1 MRIEARRNRLF
12 VPALVALFVAAQV
25 FFWTGRSQPAA
36 WETVQVVIPYV
47 KASYARDFREAYGFI
62 SSGDRRV
69 TGKES
74 YVKERGAFSG
84 FTLELAKKLA
94 AFIKATPVEE
104 KIEGPRAHLKLH
116 LSFPDAN
123 KLSANLLGWDEERL
137 DKLLPKERS
146 ELIETLDRWRKEGK
160 IPMVEAVRDF
170 ELVREDKSW
179 RIFLDWAVGVRV
191 SFDTV
196 VPGSLLLQAKPVLK
210 EVTVTRGKLFNVF
223 FKVKNLSNRE
233 VTTWIVHHVEPKEVN
248 EYLELV
254 ECNLLLPVSLQPG
267 KEVEYPSSYLLRG
280 DFAEGMKQFKVT
292 YEFKV
297 EQR

>member
-1 MRIEARRNRLF
+1 MNRWRNLLF
-12 VPALVALFVAAQV
+12 IAALALLSVVSTV
-25 FFWTGRSQPAA
+25 FLWTGRSQPAA
-36 WETVQVVIPYV
+36 WETVQVAILYV
-47 KASYARDFREAYGFI
+47 KASYARDFPEAYGFI
-62 SSGDRRV
+62 SSDDRRV

-74 YVKERGAFSG
+74 YVRDRGGFSG

-104 KIEGPRAHLKLH
+104 KIDGNRAHLKLH

-137 DKLLPKERS
+137 NKLSPKERS
-146 ELIETLDRWRKEGK
+146 ELIETLERWRKEGK
-160 IPMVEAVRDF
+160 IPMVEAEQDF

-179 RIFLDWAVGVRV
+179 RIFLDWAAGVRV

-196 VPGSLLLQAKPVLK
+196 VPGSLLLQAKPALK
-210 EVTVTRGKLFNVF
+210 EVTVIRGKLFNVF

-254 ECNLLLPVSLQPG
+254 ECNLLFPVSLQPG
-267 KEVEYPSSYLLRG
+267 REVEYPSSYLLRG
-280 DFAEGMKQFKVT
+280 DLAEGMKQFKVT

-297 EQR
+297 EER

>member
-1 MRIEARRNRLF
+1 MNRWRNL
-12 VPALVALFVAAQV
+12 LFVAALVLLSVASTV
-25 FFWTGRSQPAA
+25 FLWTGASQPAA
-36 WETVQVVIPYV
+36 WETVQVAIPYV
-47 KASYARDFREAYGFI
+47 TASYARDFREAYGFI
-62 SSGDRRV
+62 SSDDRRV
-69 TGKES
+69 TDKES
-74 YVKERGAFSG
+74 YVRERGAFSG
-84 FTLELAKKLA
+84 FALELSKKLA
-94 AFIKATPVEE
+94 GFIKATPVEE
-104 KIEGPRAHLKLH
+104 KIDGNRAHVKLQ

-137 DKLLPKERS
+137 NKLSPKERS
-146 ELIETLDRWRKEGK
+146 ELIETLDRRRKEGK
-160 IPMVEAVRDF
+160 IPMVEEVRDF
-170 ELVREDKSW
+170 ELVREDRIW
-179 RIFLDWAVGVRV
+179 RIFLDWGTGVRV

-254 ECNLLLPVSLQPG
+254 ECNLLLPVNLQPG
-267 KEVEYPSSYLLRG
+267 REMEYPSSYLLRG
-280 DFAEGMKQFKVT
+280 DLAEGMKQFKVT

-297 EQR
+297 EER

>member
-1 MRIEARRNRLF
+1 MNRRRNFLF
-12 VPALVALFVAAQV
+12 IAALALLLVVSTV
-25 FFWTGRSQPAA
+25 FLWAGRSLPAA
-36 WETVQVVIPYV
+36 WETVRVAIPYV
-47 KASYARDFREAYGFI
+47 KATYARDFREAYGFI
-62 SSGDRRV
+62 SSDDRRV

-74 YVKERGAFSG
+74 YVRERGGFSG

-104 KIEGPRAHLKLH
+104 KIDGNRAHLKLH
-116 LSFPDAN
+116 LSFPDAK

-137 DKLLPKERS
+137 DKLSPKERS

-160 IPMVEAVRDF
+160 IPMVEVERDF

-179 RIFLDWAVGVRV
+179 RIFLDWAAGVRV

-196 VPGSLLLQAKPVLK
+196 VTGSSLLEAKPVLK
-210 EVTVTRGKLFNVF
+210 QVTVTRGKLFSVS
-223 FKVKNLSNRE
+223 FKVRNLSSRE
-233 VTTWIVHHVEPKEVN
+233 VTTWIVHRVEPKEVN

-254 ECNLLLPVSLQPG
+254 ECTLLVPVTVQPG
-267 KEVEYPSSYLLRG
+267 REVEYPSSYLLRG
-280 DFAEGMKQFKVT
+280 DLPEGMKQFKVT

-297 EQR
+297 EER